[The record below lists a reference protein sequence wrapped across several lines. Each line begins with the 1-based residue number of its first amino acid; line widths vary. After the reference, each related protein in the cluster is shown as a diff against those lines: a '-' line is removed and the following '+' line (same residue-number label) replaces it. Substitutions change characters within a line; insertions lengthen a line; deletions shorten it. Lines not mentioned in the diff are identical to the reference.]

1 MSTTRI
7 IDIGG
12 RAVIVEFERKRVK
25 NINVRVRRDGSLYAS
40 MPYWVS
46 YAEAER
52 FIVSKASFFIKAI
65 DDTTRRS
72 EEEDN
77 WKNADKESIEKLT
90 SLIVEL
96 IDFHMPYFAARGV
109 SRPAKIVIGN
119 YRSFWGECMNKRG
132 ILKFST
138 RLADKDRELVE
149 YVVVH
154 ELAHFLVPN
163 HSVAFWNVV
172 GSVLP
177 DYSFRRKILNGKVQK
192 DKK

>member
-12 RAVIVEFERKRVK
+12 RAVICEFERKRVR

-52 FIVSKASFFIKAI
+52 FIISKSSFFKKAL
-65 DDTTRRS
+65 DETAVRN
-72 EEEDN
+72 EDEDR
-77 WKNADKESIEKLT
+77 WKNISKEDVEALRN
-90 SLIVEL
+90 LIDEL
-96 IDFHMPYFAARGV
+96 ILLHMPFFEARGV
-109 SRPAKIVIGN
+109 KYPSKVVIGH
-119 YRSFWGECMNKRG
+119 YRSFWGECLNKRG

-138 RLADKDRELVE
+138 RLAEKDSSLVE

-163 HSVAFWNVV
+163 HSQEFWAIV
-172 GSVLP
+172 GSVIP
-177 DYSFRRKILNGKVQK
+177 DYKTRRKILNGK
-192 DKK
+192 

>member
-7 IDIGG
+7 LDVGG
-12 RAVIVEFERKRVK
+12 RAVIVEFERKRIK
-25 NINVRVRRDGSLYAS
+25 NVNVRVRRDGSLYAS

-52 FIVSKASFFIKAI
+52 FIQSKASFFVKAL
-65 DDTTRRS
+65 DEVAQRS
-72 EEEDN
+72 ADEDN
-77 WKNADKESIEKLT
+77 WKNIDKESVENLKKL
-90 SLIVEL
+90 IAEL
-96 IDFHMPYFAARGV
+96 IELHMPFFAARGV
-109 SRPAKIVIGN
+109 SRPSKVVIGN

-138 RLADKDRELVE
+138 RLAGKDRGLVE

-163 HSVAFWNVV
+163 HSEAFWKLV
-172 GSVLP
+172 GSVIP
-177 DYSFRRKILNGKVQK
+177 DYKVRRKILNGKAVK
-192 DKK
+192 R

>member
-46 YAEAER
+46 YAEAEK
-52 FIVSKASFFIKAI
+52 FIVSKASFFKKALDETAVRNADEDKWKNI
-65 DDTTRRS
+65 SKED
-72 EEEDN
+72 EEDL
-77 WKNADKESIEKLT
+77 KI
-90 SLIVEL
+90 LIDEL
-96 IDFHMPYFAARGV
+96 IRRHMPYFEARGV
-109 SRPAKIVIGN
+109 KYPSKVMIGH

-132 ILKFST
+132 VLKFST
-138 RLADKDRELVE
+138 RLAEKDPVLVE

-154 ELAHFLVPN
+154 ELSHFLVPN
-163 HSVAFWNVV
+163 HSQAFWNIV
-172 GSVLP
+172 GSIIP
-177 DYSFRRKILNGKVQK
+177 DYKIRRKILNGKQ
-192 DKK
+192 

>member
-7 IDIGG
+7 IDIDG
-12 RAVIVEFERKRVK
+12 RAVIAEFEHKRVK

-52 FIVSKASFFIKAI
+52 FIKTKSSFFIKAI
-65 DDTTRRS
+65 ENTVRRNEDT
-72 EEEDN
+72 DN
-77 WKNADKESIEKLT
+77 LKNIDKEDVERLRE
-90 SLIVEL
+90 LISEL
-96 IDFHMPYFAARGV
+96 IDLHMPFFEARGV
-109 SRPAKIVIGN
+109 TRPAKVVIGN

-138 RLADKDRELVE
+138 RLACKDRELVE

-154 ELAHFLVPN
+154 ELSHFIEPN
-163 HSVAFWNVV
+163 HSAAFWNIV
-172 GSVLP
+172 GTVIP
-177 DYSFRRKILNGKVQK
+177 DYRTRRKILNGKVR
-192 DKK
+192 

>member
-12 RAVIVEFERKRVK
+12 RAVIAEFERKRVR

-52 FIVSKASFFIKAI
+52 FILSKSKFFIKAL
-65 DDTTRRS
+65 DEVAQRS
-72 EEEDN
+72 RDEEE
-77 WKNADKESIEKLT
+77 WKNLDKESVETLKN
-90 SLIVEL
+90 LIMEL
-96 IDFHMPYFAARGV
+96 IDLHMPFFAARGV
-109 SRPAKIVIGN
+109 ARPSKVVIGN
-119 YRSFWGECMNKRG
+119 YKSFWGECMNKRG
-132 ILKFST
+132 IVKFST
-138 RLADKDRELVE
+138 RLSGKDRGLVE

-163 HSVAFWNVV
+163 HSAAFWNIV

-177 DYSFRRKILNGKVQK
+177 DYALRRKTLNGKAVK
-192 DKK
+192 R

>member
-7 IDIGG
+7 IDVGG

-52 FIVSKASFFIKAI
+52 FIISKSSFFIKAI
-65 DDTTRRS
+65 DEVAKRR
-72 EEEDN
+72 EDEDN
-77 WKNADKESIEKLT
+77 WKNADKESVERLKT
-90 SLIVEL
+90 LIVEL
-96 IDFHMPYFAARGV
+96 IDLHMPFFAARGV
-109 SRPAKIVIGN
+109 SRSVKIVIGN
-119 YRSFWGECMNKRG
+119 YRSFWGECMDRRG

-138 RLADKDRELVE
+138 RLVDKDRELVE

-154 ELAHFLVPN
+154 ELSHFLVPN
-163 HSVAFWNVV
+163 HSEAFWNTVAA
-172 GSVLP
+172 VLP
-177 DYSFRRKILNGKVQK
+177 DYKTRRKILNGKGTK
-192 DKK
+192 R

>member
-7 IDIGG
+7 IDVGG

-52 FIVSKASFFIKAI
+52 FIISKASFFIKAI
-65 DDTTRRS
+65 DEVAKRR
-72 EEEDN
+72 EDEDN
-77 WKNADKESIEKLT
+77 WKNADKESVERFKT
-90 SLIVEL
+90 LIVEL
-96 IDFHMPYFAARGV
+96 IDLHMPFFAARGV
-109 SRPAKIVIGN
+109 SRPVKIVIGN
-119 YRSFWGECMNKRG
+119 YRSFWGECMDRRG

-138 RLADKDRELVE
+138 RLVDKDRELVE

-154 ELAHFLVPN
+154 ELSHFLVPN
-163 HSVAFWNVV
+163 HSEAFWNTVAA
-172 GSVLP
+172 VLP
-177 DYSFRRKILNGKVQK
+177 DYKTRRKILNGKGTK
-192 DKK
+192 R

>member
-52 FIVSKASFFIKAI
+52 FIVSKASFFKKALE
-65 DDTTRRS
+65 DTARRNEA
-72 EEEDN
+72 EES
-77 WKNADKESIEKLT
+77 WKNIDVESVEKLK
-90 SLIVEL
+90 SLIKEL
-96 IDFHMPYFAARGV
+96 IDLHMPYFASRGV
-109 SRPAKIVIGN
+109 KYPSKVMIGH

-132 ILKFST
+132 VLKFST
-138 RLADKDRELVE
+138 RLAEKDRSLVE

-154 ELAHFLVPN
+154 ELAHFLMPN
-163 HSVAFWNVV
+163 HSEAFWNIV
-172 GSVLP
+172 GSIIP
-177 DYSFRRKILNGKVQK
+177 DYKVRRKILNGKQ
-192 DKK
+192 